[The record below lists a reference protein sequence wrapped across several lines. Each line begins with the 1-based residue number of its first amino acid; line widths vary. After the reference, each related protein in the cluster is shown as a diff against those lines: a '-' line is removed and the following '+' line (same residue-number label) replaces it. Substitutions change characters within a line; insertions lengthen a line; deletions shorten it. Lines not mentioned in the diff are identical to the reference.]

1 LGSGAVAGSSSVKNF
16 QRAVLRGFLFLGVGV
31 LSGFGSSSRDDGP
44 CSAGFPKISMV
55 FSK

>member
-1 LGSGAVAGSSSVKNF
+1 VKKF
-16 QRAVLRGFLFLGVGV
+16 QRALLRGFLFLGVGV

-44 CSAGFPKISMV
+44 CSVGFTKISIL